1 MKQTYTLKEVLKFNG
16 YAYGFVNDTRD
27 KIATIKYVLGTI
39 RLRYI

>member
-16 YAYGFVNDTRD
+16 YGFVSDTRD
-27 KIATIKYVLGTI
+27 KIATIKYVLSTI